1 MAKVRALKQRTTYV
15 CQSCGHNETKW
26 VGRCPTCQEWSSF
39 VEETSGPTP
48 PRPSATGVSDG
59 ASPVSIVDVVEIS
72 ARDRHGTGIAELDRV
87 LGGGLVAGCLV
98 LLGGDPGVGKSTLLV
113 QALAGLTNGHRGDDR
128 EDGDA
133 RDRRNAGN
141 DGRGDDREDGD
152 ARDRRNAGNDGR
164 RGDREDG
171 DARDRRNAGN
181 DGRRG
186 DRDDRASSGG
196 RDVLY
201 ATGEESVAQT
211 AMRARRVGAAS
222 TRLSLV
228 AETNVEKIL
237 AHAEAAKPS
246 ILAVD
251 SIQTVY
257 TPLLDS
263 IPGSLAQ
270 VRECASRLMQ
280 FAKTTGTPT
289 IVVGHVTKDGAIA
302 GPKTLEH
309 LVDVVLQL
317 EGDGGPYRILR
328 AHKNRFG
335 STQEIGVFEMRG
347 AGMTEVPNPSAHLL
361 AERPLGAPGSV
372 VVASADG
379 ARPLL
384 VEIQA
389 LVAPAS
395 AGVGRRTA
403 AGVDGNRVALLLAV
417 LAQRASCDVLDRDI
431 FVNVAG
437 GIRLAEPAIDLGV
450 ACAIAS
456 SARGRAIDARTVMF
470 GEVGLAGEVR
480 AVPLCEQRLA
490 EAARLGFTRALIPA
504 QNRKQLDPADF
515 DIELVSIDRLGTAL
529 AEL

>member
-1 MAKVRALKQRTTYV
+1 MAKMKALKAPRSSYR
-15 CQSCGHNETKW
+15 CDACGHVEAKW
-26 VGRCPTCQEWSSF
+26 LGRCPGCQEWSSLIE
-39 VEETSGPTP
+39 VAADVAPTRGAAVSVADGSAPMSIAEVGEHVGGPRRESGI
-48 PRPSATGVSDG
+48 G
-59 ASPVSIVDVVEIS
+59 
-72 ARDRHGTGIAELDRV
+72 ELDRV
-87 LGGGLVAGCLV
+87 LGGGLVSGSMV
-98 LLGGDPGVGKSTLLV
+98 LLGGDPGVGKSTLLI
-113 QALAGLTNGHRGDDR
+113 QALARWADPDHQTGQGQG
-128 EDGDA
+128 
-133 RDRRNAGN
+133 
-141 DGRGDDREDGD
+141 
-152 ARDRRNAGNDGR
+152 

-171 DARDRRNAGN
+171 AR
-181 DGRRG
+181 
-186 DRDDRASSGG
+186 S
-196 RDVLY
+196 VLY

-211 AMRARRVGAAS
+211 AMRARRIGAAKQNIAI
-222 TRLSLV
+222 V
-228 AETNVEKIL
+228 AETDVDKIL
-237 AHAEAAKPS
+237 AHAHATKPA

-257 TPLLDS
+257 TSLLDS

-270 VRECASRLMQ
+270 VRECAGRLTQ

-289 IVVGHVTKDGAIA
+289 IVVGHVTKDGGLA

-347 AGMTEVPNPSAHLL
+347 AGMAEVANPSAHLL
-361 AERPLGAPGSV
+361 AERPVGAPGSV

-389 LVAPAS
+389 LVAPAL
-395 AGVGRRTA
+395 AGLGRRTA
-403 AGVDGNRVALLLAV
+403 AGVDTNRVSLLLAV
-417 LAQRASCDVLDRDI
+417 LAQRAACDLLDRDV

-437 GIRLAEPAIDLGV
+437 GLRLAEPAIDLGI

-456 SARGRAIDARTVMF
+456 SARGRALDPHTVMF
-470 GEVGLAGEVR
+470 GEVGLAGEIR
-480 AVPLCEQRLA
+480 AVTLCEQRLA
-490 EAARLGFTRALIPA
+490 EAARLGFRRALVPS
-504 QNRKQLDPADF
+504 QNARRLVDPRDAAGL
-515 DIELVSIDRLGTAL
+515 ELVPVDRLHAAL

>member
-1 MAKVRALKQRTTYV
+1 MAKLRAAKARTIYGCT
-15 CQSCGHNETKW
+15 SCGHTEPKW
-26 VGRCPTCQEWSSF
+26 LGRCPACQEWSTLIEH
-39 VEETSGPTP
+39 VERGELEVTRGRSGGL
-48 PRPSATGVSDG
+48 GVQALGNAAPVPITQVREIASSDRL
-59 ASPVSIVDVVEIS
+59 AC
-72 ARDRHGTGIAELDRV
+72 GIGELDRV

-98 LLGGDPGVGKSTLLV
+98 LLGGDPGIGKSTLLI
-113 QALAGLTNGHRGDDR
+113 QALAGLAPR
-128 EDGDA
+128 
-133 RDRRNAGN
+133 AG
-141 DGRGDDREDGD
+141 R
-152 ARDRRNAGNDGR
+152 
-164 RGDREDG
+164 
-171 DARDRRNAGN
+171 
-181 DGRRG
+181 
-186 DRDDRASSGG
+186 
-196 RDVLY
+196 VLY

-211 AMRARRVGAAS
+211 AMRARRVDAA
-222 TRLSLV
+222 TDALAVV
-228 AETNVEKIL
+228 AETDVDKIL
-237 AHAEAAKPS
+237 GHAHAEPPG
-246 ILAVD
+246 ILAID
-251 SIQTVY
+251 SIQTTY
-257 TPLLDS
+257 TSALDS

-280 FAKTTGTPT
+280 YAKTSGVPT
-289 IVVGHVTKDGAIA
+289 IVVGHVTKDGGIA

-347 AGMTEVPNPSAHLL
+347 AGMAEVTNPSAHLL
-361 AERPLGAPGSV
+361 AERPKGAPGSV

-417 LAQRASCDVLDRDI
+417 LAQRASCDVLDRDV

-437 GIRLAEPAIDLGV
+437 GVRVAEPAIDLGI

-456 SARGRAIDARTVMF
+456 SARGRAIDPATVVF
-470 GEVGLAGEVR
+470 GEVGLAGEIR
-480 AVPLCEQRLA
+480 AVALCEQRLA
-490 EAARLGFTRALIPA
+490 EAARLGFKRAIVPA
-504 QNRKQLDPADF
+504 QNKARLSGRQ
-515 DIELVSIDRLGTAL
+515 ELELLPVDRLVTAIASL
-529 AEL
+529 F

>member
-1 MAKVRALKQRTTYV
+1 MAKVKALKLRTQYR
-15 CQSCGHNETKW
+15 CEKCGHVETKW
-26 VGRCPTCQEWSSF
+26 LGRCPACHEWSSL
-39 VEETSGPTP
+39 VEEVEAAAP

-59 ASPVSIVDVVEIS
+59 SAPVAITDVVEIS
-72 ARDRHGTGIAELDRV
+72 AKDRHTTGIAELDRV

-113 QALAGLTNGHRGDDR
+113 QALAGLAAERPGTV
-128 EDGDA
+128 A
-133 RDRRNAGN
+133 PT
-141 DGRGDDREDGD
+141 GR
-152 ARDRRNAGNDGR
+152 
-164 RGDREDG
+164 
-171 DARDRRNAGN
+171 
-181 DGRRG
+181 
-186 DRDDRASSGG
+186 
-196 RDVLY
+196 VLY

-211 AMRARRVGAAS
+211 AMRARRVGAADA
-222 TRLSLV
+222 RLSVV
-228 AETNVEKIL
+228 AETDVEKIL
-237 AHAEAAKPS
+237 AHARVERPAV
-246 ILAVD
+246 LAID
-251 SIQTVY
+251 SIQTIY
-257 TPLLDS
+257 TPILDS

-280 FAKTTGTPT
+280 YAKTSGVPT
-289 IVVGHVTKDGAIA
+289 VLVGHVTKDGALA

-347 AGMTEVPNPSAHLL
+347 AGMAEVANPSAHLL

-403 AGVDGNRVALLLAV
+403 AGVDGNRVSLLLAV
-417 LAQRASCDVLDRDI
+417 LAQRANCDVLDRDV

-437 GIRLAEPAIDLGV
+437 GLRLNEPAIDLGI

-490 EAARLGFTRALIPA
+490 EASRLGFTRALVPA
-504 QNRKQLDPADF
+504 QNLARLD
-515 DIELVSIDRLGTAL
+515 DRLGMELVPVDRLITAI

>member
-1 MAKVRALKQRTTYV
+1 MAKVKALKAPRSIYC
-15 CQSCGHNETKW
+15 CQACGHTESKW
-26 VGRCPTCQEWSSF
+26 LGRCPACQEWNSLI
-39 VEETSGPTP
+39 EELESIAPA
-48 PRPSATGVSDG
+48 R
-59 ASPVSIVDVVEIS
+59 AST
-72 ARDRHGTGIAELDRV
+72 TGIADGQAPISIADVGENFGGVRTLSGIVELDRV
-87 LGGGLVAGCLV
+87 LGGGLVKGSMV
-98 LLGGDPGVGKSTLLV
+98 LLGGDPGVGKSTLLI
-113 QALAGLTNGHRGDDR
+113 QALAGLAGSASSGEHGSESD
-128 EDGDA
+128 
-133 RDRRNAGN
+133 RDRRSGSAREHASAS
-141 DGRGDDREDGD
+141 DRARGYASDPRDE
-152 ARDRRNAGNDGR
+152 ADRRGR
-164 RGDREDG
+164 AERLG
-171 DARDRRNAGN
+171 
-181 DGRRG
+181 
-186 DRDDRASSGG
+186 
-196 RDVLY
+196 VLY

-222 TRLSLV
+222 DAISIV
-228 AETNVEKIL
+228 AETDVEKIL
-237 AHAEAAKPS
+237 MHAHALKPAV
-246 ILAVD
+246 LAVD

-270 VRECASRLMQ
+270 VRECAGRLTQ

-289 IVVGHVTKDGAIA
+289 IVVGHVTKDGGLA

-347 AGMTEVPNPSAHLL
+347 AGMAEVANPSAHLL
-361 AERPLGAPGSV
+361 AERPVGAPGSV

-395 AGVGRRTA
+395 AGLGRRTA
-403 AGVDGNRVALLLAV
+403 AGVDGNRVSLLLAV
-417 LAQRASCDVLDRDI
+417 LSQRAACDVLDRDV

-437 GIRLAEPAIDLGV
+437 GLRLTEPAIDLGI

-456 SARGRAIDARTVMF
+456 SARGRAIDPHTVMF
-470 GEVGLAGEVR
+470 GEVGLAGEIR
-480 AVPLCEQRLA
+480 AVTLCEQRLA
-490 EAARLGFTRALIPA
+490 EAARLGFKRALVPA
-504 QNRKQLDPADF
+504 QNAKRIEDTSGL
-515 DIELVSIDRLGTAL
+515 ELVVVDRLQTAI

>member
-1 MAKVRALKQRTTYV
+1 MGKIKPLKPRSIHR
-15 CQSCGHNETKW
+15 CQACGHVESKW
-26 VGRCPTCQEWSSF
+26 QGRCPACQEWNSL
-39 VEETSGPTP
+39 VEEMDAAGNARTSASGI
-48 PRPSATGVSDG
+48 ADG
-59 ASPVSIVDVVEIS
+59 HAPISIVDVREIS
-72 ARDRHGTGIAELDRV
+72 ASDRQSTQIGELDRV
-87 LGGGLVAGCLV
+87 LGGGLVAGSLV
-98 LLGGDPGVGKSTLLV
+98 LLGGDPGVGKSTLLI
-113 QALAGLTNGHRGDDR
+113 QALAGL
-128 EDGDA
+128 A
-133 RDRRNAGN
+133 R
-141 DGRGDDREDGD
+141 
-152 ARDRRNAGNDGR
+152 
-164 RGDREDG
+164 
-171 DARDRRNAGN
+171 
-181 DGRRG
+181 
-186 DRDDRASSGG
+186 GG
-196 RDVLY
+196 RVLY

-211 AMRARRVGAAS
+211 AMRARRVGASDA
-222 TRLSLV
+222 RLAVV
-228 AETNVEKIL
+228 AETDVEKIL
-237 AHAEAAKPS
+237 AHAKSEPPA

-251 SIQTVY
+251 SIQTMY

-280 FAKTTGTPT
+280 YAKTSGVPT
-289 IVVGHVTKDGAIA
+289 ILVGHVTKDGGLA

-347 AGMTEVPNPSAHLL
+347 AGMAEVTNPSAHLL
-361 AERPLGAPGSV
+361 AERPIGAPGSV

-403 AGVDGNRVALLLAV
+403 AGVDGNRVSLLLAV
-417 LAQRASCDVLDRDI
+417 LAQRASCDVLDRDV

-437 GIRLAEPAIDLGV
+437 GLRLAEPAIDLGV

-456 SARGRAIDARTVMF
+456 SARGRAIDAKTVVF

-504 QNRKQLDPADF
+504 QNRLRIENPMGL
-515 DIELVSIDRLGTAL
+515 ELVSIDRLVTAL

>member
-15 CQSCGHNETKW
+15 CRSCGHSELKW

-39 VEETSGPTP
+39 YEEVESAPP
-48 PRPSATGVSDG
+48 PRASATGVTDG
-59 ASPVSIVDVVEIS
+59 ASPVPITEVVEIG
-72 ARDRHGTGIAELDRV
+72 AKDRYGTQIGELDRV
-87 LGGGLVAGCLV
+87 LGGGLVAGTIV

-113 QALAGLTNGHRGDDR
+113 QALAGLTANNRH
-128 EDGDA
+128 
-133 RDRRNAGN
+133 
-141 DGRGDDREDGD
+141 
-152 ARDRRNAGNDGR
+152 
-164 RGDREDG
+164 
-171 DARDRRNAGN
+171 
-181 DGRRG
+181 
-186 DRDDRASSGG
+186 
-196 RDVLY
+196 VLY

-211 AMRARRVGAAS
+211 AMRARRVEAA
-222 TRLSLV
+222 TPRLSLV

-237 AHAEAAKPS
+237 AHAEATRPS

-257 TPLLDS
+257 TPILDS

-289 IVVGHVTKDGAIA
+289 ILVGHVTKDGAIA

-361 AERPLGAPGSV
+361 AERPVGAPGSV

-403 AGVDGNRVALLLAV
+403 AGVDSNRVALLLAV
-417 LAQRASCDVLDRDI
+417 LAQRANCDVLDRDI

-480 AVPLCEQRLA
+480 AVPLCEPRLA
-490 EAARLGFTRALIPA
+490 EAARLGFTRALLPA
-504 QNRKQLDPADF
+504 QNRKRLEHANF
-515 DIELVSIDRLGTAL
+515 GLELVAIDRLSTAL
-529 AEL
+529 GEL

>member
-1 MAKVRALKQRTTYV
+1 MVKKALKAPRSV
-15 CQSCGHNETKW
+15 HRCDRCGHVEIRW
-26 VGRCPTCQEWSSF
+26 LGRCPACHEWNSL
-39 VEETSGPTP
+39 VEEVD
-48 PRPSATGVSDG
+48 SAGHARSSAGGSTDG
-59 ASPVSIVDVVEIS
+59 QAPISIAEVREIS
-72 ARDRHGTGIAELDRV
+72 ANDRARTGIGELDRV
-87 LGGGLVAGCLV
+87 LGGGLVAGSLV
-98 LLGGDPGVGKSTLLV
+98 LLGGDPGIGKSTLLI
-113 QALAGLTNGHRGDDR
+113 QALSGL
-128 EDGDA
+128 A
-133 RDRRNAGN
+133 
-141 DGRGDDREDGD
+141 
-152 ARDRRNAGNDGR
+152 
-164 RGDREDG
+164 
-171 DARDRRNAGN
+171 
-181 DGRRG
+181 
-186 DRDDRASSGG
+186 SGG
-196 RDVLY
+196 SVLY

-211 AMRARRVGAAS
+211 AMRARRVGAADAN
-222 TRLSLV
+222 LAVL
-228 AETNVEKIL
+228 AETDVERIL
-237 AHAEAAKPS
+237 AHAQTRRPA

-257 TPLLDS
+257 TPMLDS

-280 FAKTTGTPT
+280 YAKTSGVPT
-289 IVVGHVTKDGAIA
+289 ILVGHVTKDGGLA

-347 AGMTEVPNPSAHLL
+347 AGMAEVTNPSAHLL
-361 AERPLGAPGSV
+361 AERPIGAPGSV

-395 AGVGRRTA
+395 AGLGRRTA
-403 AGVDGNRVALLLAV
+403 AGVDSNRVALLLAV
-417 LAQRASCDVLDRDI
+417 LAQRANCDVLARDI

-437 GIRLAEPAIDLGV
+437 GLRLNEPAIDLGV

-456 SARGRAIDARTVMF
+456 SARGRAIDAKTVVF
-470 GEVGLAGEVR
+470 GEVGLAGEIR

-490 EAARLGFTRALIPA
+490 EASRLGFTRALLPI
-504 QNRKQLDPADF
+504 QNRARLEHDF
-515 DIELVSIDRLGTAL
+515 GMDLVPIDRLFSAL
-529 AEL
+529 DQL